1 MYSVSRSVGFQD
13 HPRVG
18 GEKISTTSWPRCW
31 KGSPPRGRGKVS
43 RRLAPTE
50 IVRITPAWAGKSER
64 PPFCYVR
71 GRDHPRVGGEKPDTA
86 LQLPSHWGSPPRGRG
101 KGEGKTEI
109 ARTLRITP
117 AWAGKRHTLKTSS
130 RDDWDHPRVGGEKFT
145 RVEDSSSCAGSPPRG
160 RGKAQAFRVRPVG
173 RGITPAWAGKSTAVD
188 VLTTAIKDHPRVG
201 GEKGSSRRKSGSS
214 RGSPPRGRGKALD
227 DDTRSRTRGITPA
240 WAGKSRATAHR
251 GSSRVDHPRVGGEK
265 FDNPKI
271 DNSQLG
277 SPPRGR
283 GKVFFGRM
291 EL

>member
-1 MYSVSRSVGFQD
+1 M
-13 HPRVG
+13 G

-101 KGEGKTEI
+101 KGQLHPWAAFHAG
-109 ARTLRITP
+109 ITP

-160 RGKAQAFRVRPVG
+160 RGKGGLALCWPPPPR
-173 RGITPAWAGKSTAVD
+173 ITPAWAGKSTWAPSFKD
-188 VLTTAIKDHPRVG
+188 LLQDHPRVG
-201 GEKGSSRRKSGSS
+201 GEKPEWTSLEEIE
-214 RGSPPRGRGKALD
+214 RGSPPRGRGKARLL
-227 DDTRSRTRGITPA
+227 T
-240 WAGKSRATAHR
+240 
-251 GSSRVDHPRVGGEK
+251 
-265 FDNPKI
+265 F
-271 DNSQLG
+271 
-277 SPPRGR
+277 
-283 GKVFFGRM
+283 
-291 EL
+291 

>member
-1 MYSVSRSVGFQD
+1 M
-13 HPRVG
+13 G

-173 RGITPAWAGKSTAVD
+173 RGITPAWAGKRRSGF
-188 VLTTAIKDHPRVG
+188 VLAPAPTDYPRVG
-201 GEKGSSRRKSGSS
+201 GEKPEWTSLEEIE
-214 RGSPPRGRGKALD
+214 RGSPPRGRGKAKDRLF
-227 DDTRSRTRGITPA
+227 RSVLCGITPA
-240 WAGKSRATAHR
+240 WAGKSRSGPLLR
-251 GSSRVDHPRVGGEK
+251 RLSGDHPRVGGEK
-265 FDNPKI
+265 H
-271 DNSQLG
+271 G
-277 SPPRGR
+277 C
-283 GKVFFGRM
+283 
-291 EL
+291 

>member
-1 MYSVSRSVGFQD
+1 MGCFS
-13 HPRVG
+13 
-18 GEKISTTSWPRCW
+18 C
-31 KGSPPRGRGKVS
+31 
-43 RRLAPTE
+43 
-50 IVRITPAWAGKSER
+50 
-64 PPFCYVR
+64 
-71 GRDHPRVGGEKPDTA
+71 
-86 LQLPSHWGSPPRGRG
+86 
-101 KGEGKTEI
+101 
-109 ARTLRITP
+109 
-117 AWAGKRHTLKTSS
+117 
-130 RDDWDHPRVGGEKFT
+130 WDHPRVGGEKA
-145 RVEDSSSCAGSPPRG
+145 VWLCAGPRPHGSPPRG
-160 RGKAQAFRVRPVG
+160 RGKAPGPLALRISSR
-173 RGITPAWAGKSTAVD
+173 ITPAWAGKSTAVD

-283 GKVFFGRM
+283 GKVFFW
-291 EL
+291 